1 MTLDVTGIR
10 KHFPALQVKVKKKP
24 VIYLDNACMS
34 LKPVPVI
41 EAMNDY
47 YYSYPGCHG
56 RTTYYFG
63 RRTTEEYDRARQRL
77 ARLINAPQPKEL
89 IFVRNTSEGLNL
101 IANSLPFSEGDVV
114 VTTNVEH
121 NSNLLPWQVL
131 RRRRGIEHVIVKLS
145 EDLTFDRS
153 AFVEAM
159 SSKVRLV
166 SVAHTSNLTGV
177 TMPVKEIAEIAHKHG
192 ALVMVDGAQ
201 SVAHS
206 KVDVQELGV
215 DILVFSVHKMM
226 GPTGVGALWAK
237 EEVLNKMEPFLV
249 GGETVL
255 NTFYDSY
262 VPAGLPDRFEAGLQN
277 YAGAIGAGVAAEYL
291 MDLGR
296 DEVHEHEVALNRIM
310 TDMLKDIDGLS
321 IIGPDDPELRG
332 GILNVSVDG
341 MKALEVARIL
351 DQANNIMVRA
361 GYLCVHSWYN
371 ACDLPHSIR
380 ASVYVYNTPAE
391 CELFA
396 DVLTKLIKHYR

>member
-1 MTLDVTGIR
+1 MTLDTAKIR
-10 KHFPALQVKVKKKP
+10 ELFPALQVQVKKKP

-34 LKPVPVI
+34 LKPIPVI

-63 RRTTEEYDRARQRL
+63 RRTTEEYDRARERL
-77 ARLINAPQPKEL
+77 ARLINAPQSKEL

-101 IANSLPFSEGDVV
+101 IANSLPFSEGDIV

-131 RRRRGIEHVIVKLS
+131 KRRRGVEHIIVKLE

-153 AFVEAM
+153 AFVDAM
-159 SSKVRLV
+159 SSNVRLV

-177 TMPVKEIAEIAHKHG
+177 TMPVKEIAEIAHKNG
-192 ALVMVDGAQ
+192 ALVMVDAAQ

-206 KVDVQELGV
+206 KVDVQDLGI

-291 MDLGR
+291 MDLGP

-310 TDMLKDIDGLS
+310 TDMLMGIDGLR
-321 IIGPDDPELRG
+321 IIGPKNPELRG

-341 MKALEVARIL
+341 MKALEIARIL
-351 DQANNIMVRA
+351 DQTCNIMVRA

-396 DVLTKLIKHYR
+396 QVLTQLIKHYR

>member
-1 MTLDVTGIR
+1 MPLDLINIR
-10 KHFPALQVKVKKKP
+10 NLFPALHVKVKKKP
-24 VIYLDNACMS
+24 IVYLDNACMS
-34 LKPVPVI
+34 LKPTPVV

-56 RTTYYFG
+56 RTFYYFG
-63 RRTTEEYDRARQRL
+63 RRTTEEYDRARRRL
-77 ARLINAPQPKEL
+77 AKLINAPQAKEV

-101 IANSLPFSEGDVV
+101 VANSLPFSKGDVV

-131 RRRRGIEHVIVKLS
+131 KRRREVEHVIVKLND
-145 EDLTFDRS
+145 DLTFDRA
-153 AFVEAM
+153 AFADAM
-159 SSKVRLV
+159 SGKVRLV
-166 SVAHTSNLTGV
+166 SVAQTSNLTGV
-177 TMPVKEIAEIAHKHG
+177 TMPVKEIAEIAHQRG

-206 KVDVQELGV
+206 TVDVQDLGI

-226 GPTGVGALWAK
+226 GPTGVGVLWAT

-291 MDLGR
+291 MELGP
-296 DEVHEHEVALNRIM
+296 DEVHKHEVRLNRIM
-310 TDMLKDIDGLS
+310 TDMLKGIDGLK
-321 IIGPDDPELRG
+321 IIGPEDPELRG
-332 GILNVSVDG
+332 GILNLSIDG
-341 MKALEVARIL
+341 MKALEIARIL
-351 DQANNIMVRA
+351 DQSNNIMVRA

-380 ASVYVYNTPAE
+380 ASVYVYNTPEE

>member
-1 MTLDVTGIR
+1 MSLDVERIR
-10 KHFPALQVKVKKKP
+10 KEFPALHVKVKGKP
-24 VIYLDNACMS
+24 VVYLDNACMS
-34 LKPVPVI
+34 LKPKCVVD
-41 EAMNDY
+41 AMNDY

-63 RRTTEEYDRARQRL
+63 RRTTEEFDRARRRL
-77 ARLINAPQPKEL
+77 AELINAPQAREL
-89 IFVRNTSEGLNL
+89 LFVKNTSEGINL
-101 IANSLPFSEGDVV
+101 VSHSLPFSEGDVV

-131 RRRRGIEHVIVKLS
+131 KRRKGVEHRIVHLAD
-145 EDLTFDRS
+145 DLTFDRS
-153 AFVEAM
+153 AFEEAM
-159 SSKVRLV
+159 SSEVRLV
-166 SVAHTSNLTGV
+166 SVVQTSNLTGV
-177 TMPVKEIAEIAHKHG
+177 SVPVKEIAKIAHRYG

-206 KVDVQELGV
+206 RIDVQELGI

-226 GPTGVGALWAK
+226 GPTGVGVVWAK
-237 EEVLNKMEPFLV
+237 EEVLNKMEPFIV

-291 MDLGR
+291 MDLGP
-296 DEVHEHEVALNRIM
+296 EAVHEHEVTLNHIM
-310 TDMLKDIDGLS
+310 TERLEGIDGLR
-321 IIGPDDPELRG
+321 IIGPDAPDLRG
-332 GILNVSVDG
+332 GILNIYVDG
-341 MKALEVARIL
+341 MKSLEIARIL
-351 DQANNIMVRA
+351 DQSNNIMVRA

-371 ACDLPHSIR
+371 ARDLPHSVR
-380 ASVYVYNTPAE
+380 ASVYVYNTPGE

-396 DVLTKLIKHYR
+396 DVLTKLLKHYR